1 VFGWCALNDDD
12 DSDAVSPTTPALV
25 VVGALAF
32 VAVLP
37 GYLGTVKTFGGF
49 GLSYYSES
57 IGGLRG
63 ATAYGYERT
72 YYDIADKELATWLDD
87 NAGKKTIHFEP
98 NHKEYVRT
106 YRWLKKGRRIR
117 QSVKLSKSKD
127 ADLVVLTHERR
138 WKTYPG
144 LYARYRG
151 WKVVHEKRID
161 GVPLYT
167 VYENPR
173 HQGR

>member
-1 VFGWCALNDDD
+1 M
-12 DSDAVSPTTPALV
+12 
-25 VVGALAF
+25 
-32 VAVLP
+32 
-37 GYLGTVKTFGGF
+37 
-49 GLSYYSES
+49 
-57 IGGLRG
+57 
-63 ATAYGYERT
+63 
-72 YYDIADKELATWLDD
+72 ATWLDE
-87 NAGKKTIHFEP
+87 NAGSKSIHFEP

-117 QSVKLSKSKD
+117 QSVKLTKKKD

-144 LYARYRG
+144 LYLRYRS
-151 WKVVHEKRID
+151 WKVVYEKRID

-173 HQGR
+173 GLGK